1 MTNCCMKNIVKF
13 ICCLYARKIVI
24 YIIHDVIYFFVYRE
38 IIVHTVFEPKA
49 KKTPSLLFIL
59 HKENPFSAKG
69 LS

>member
-1 MTNCCMKNIVKF
+1 MQE
-13 ICCLYARKIVI
+13 KIVI

-38 IIVHTVFEPKA
+38 IIVHVVFEPKA